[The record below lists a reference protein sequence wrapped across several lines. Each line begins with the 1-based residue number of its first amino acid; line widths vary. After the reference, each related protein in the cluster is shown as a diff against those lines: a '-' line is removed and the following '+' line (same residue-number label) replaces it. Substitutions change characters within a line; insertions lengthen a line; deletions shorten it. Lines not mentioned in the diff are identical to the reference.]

1 MEERENKGCNLWF
14 SQEKL
19 QDIASQII
27 YLDNAATTY
36 KKPEGVYQSVDM
48 VNRCLSV
55 NTGRGSYQL
64 AHIAAQ
70 GLDGL
75 REKLKKLIKAEQD
88 TEVVFASSATLALNE
103 IIGGIDFCE
112 NTRVYVSPFVH
123 NGVARTLVKA
133 QDKCGFQI
141 IKIPVTVDNSHPEID
156 LEKTEYLFRREAPDY
171 VFLSHVSNVT
181 GYVLPVEKLT
191 AMAKDIT
198 NGKAKVIIDGAQ
210 GLGLIPVDYHKLPF
224 DAYVFAGHKTL
235 YAPFGIAGF
244 YKSRDLKLS
253 HFLAGGTGC
262 DSLDTSMKKKGYE
275 PGSPNIS
282 AIAGLY
288 EGLNFIENTGVEE
301 ILAKEHLLVEKLA
314 EGLKEIEGITVYLPN
329 GKEQRSGIVSFVA
342 EGIRSDDFG
351 SILDEDFHI
360 AVRTGYHCA
369 PWIHEYL
376 GDIPYGGCVR
386 VSVSYFTTEEEIDRF
401 LDAVREIMEG

>member
-1 MEERENKGCNLWF
+1 MEERREECCNLWF
-14 SQEKL
+14 LKEDL
-19 QDIASQII
+19 QDMAKCMI

-36 KKPEGVYQSVDM
+36 RKPEAVYQSVDM

-64 AHIAAQ
+64 ARIAAK
-70 GLDGL
+70 GLDSV
-75 REKLKKLIKAEQD
+75 REKLINLINGGQD
-88 TEVVFASSATLALNE
+88 VEVVFSASATLALNE
-103 IIGGIDFCE
+103 IIGGLDFCE
-112 NTRVYVSPFVH
+112 NTKVYVSPFVH
-123 NGVARTLVKA
+123 NGVARTLVNA
-133 QDKCGFQI
+133 QEQCGFQI
-141 IKIPVTVDNSHPEID
+141 QKLPVTVDKSHPEID
-156 LEKTEYLFRREAPDY
+156 LDKTEYLFRREAPDY

-181 GYVLPVEKLT
+181 GYVLPIEKIT
-191 AMAKDIT
+191 AMAKEMT
-198 NGKAKVIIDGAQ
+198 KGRAKVIIDGAQ
-210 GLGLIPVDYHKLPF
+210 ALGLIPIDYKNIPF

-235 YAPFGIAGF
+235 YAPFGIGGF
-244 YKSRDLKLS
+244 YKKKDLKLS
-253 HFLAGGTGC
+253 HFLAGGTGS
-262 DSLDTSMKKKGYE
+262 DSLDTSMKQKGYE

-301 ILAKEHLLVEKLA
+301 ILAKEHLLVEKLV
-314 EGLKEIEGITVYLPN
+314 EGLKEIEGITVYRPDDE
-329 GKEQRSGIVSFVA
+329 KRSGIVSFVV

-401 LDAVREIMEG
+401 LDAVREILEE

>member
-1 MEERENKGCNLWF
+1 MEERRKECCNLWF
-14 SQEKL
+14 LKEDL
-19 QDIASQII
+19 QDMAERMI

-36 KKPEGVYQSVDM
+36 RKPEAVYQSVDM

-64 AHIAAQ
+64 ARIAAK
-70 GLDGL
+70 GLDSV
-75 REKLKKLIKAEQD
+75 REKLINLINGGQD
-88 TEVVFASSATLALNE
+88 VEVVFSASATLALNE
-103 IIGGIDFCE
+103 IIGGLDFCE
-112 NTRVYVSPFVH
+112 NTKVYVSSFVH

-133 QDKCGFQI
+133 QEQCGFQI
-141 IKIPVTVDNSHPEID
+141 QKLPVTVDKSHPEID
-156 LEKTEYLFRREAPDY
+156 LDKTEYLFRREAPDY

-181 GYVLPVEKLT
+181 GYVLPIEKI
-191 AMAKDIT
+191 AAIAKEMT
-198 NGKAKVIIDGAQ
+198 NGRAKVIIDGAQ
-210 GLGLIPVDYHKLPF
+210 ALGLIPIDYKNIPF

-235 YAPFGIAGF
+235 YAPFGIGGF
-244 YKSRDLKLS
+244 YKKKDLKLS
-253 HFLAGGTGC
+253 HFLAGGTGS
-262 DSLDTSMKKKGYE
+262 DSLDTSMKQKGYE

-301 ILAKEHLLVEKLA
+301 ILAKEHLLVEKLV
-314 EGLKEIEGITVYLPN
+314 EGLKEIEGITVYLPDDE
-329 GKEQRSGIVSFVA
+329 KRSGIVSFVV

-376 GDIPYGGCVR
+376 GDIPNGGCVR

-401 LDAVREIMEG
+401 LDAVREILEE